1 MKKTLRILLTVLLT
15 AVMLLCTLSA
25 AAIWSVRSAYTSERI
40 YDRMNSVSWA
50 SVALTYNNETMTLCE
65 IYNQELGTYLGEMTE
80 EEFDSVVYY
89 FSIDTIVTSFV
100 QDLRAWA
107 FDYAPA
113 PTLDP
118 RELASTV
125 LSRIDGTLLQ
135 YLSIFGDP
143 EELLTGVMGR
153 ITENAD
159 IEDLLTSYE
168 DIRIFFSDTALYIT
182 ASAAAVLFLF
192 ILLLNSLRFSTALMS
207 AGICCVITGLLLA
220 SVHPVLSLLLPA
232 ALAKTGI
239 PLSTFNIIYTL
250 LSVKLSQNGMAAFL
264 IGLGAILLS
273 ALTKLSGKRKAGKT
287 PALPPASNSRES
299 T

>member
-15 AVMLLCTLSA
+15 AAMFLCTLTA
-25 AAIWSVRSAYTSERI
+25 GAIWSMRSAYASERI
-40 YDRMNSVSWA
+40 YDRMNSISWA
-50 SVALTYNNETMTLCE
+50 SVAFTYNNETMTLCE
-65 IYNQELGTYLGEMTE
+65 IYNQELGMYLGEMTA
-80 EEFDSVVYY
+80 EEFDSVIYY
-89 FSIDTIVTSFV
+89 FSIDTIITSFV

-118 RELASTV
+118 GELASTV
-125 LSRIDGTLLQ
+125 LSRIDETLLQ
-135 YLSIFGDP
+135 YMSIFRDP
-143 EELLTGVMGR
+143 EELLTDMFGR

-159 IEDLLTSYE
+159 IEDLLASYE

-192 ILLLNSLRFSTALMS
+192 ILLLNSLRLSTALMS

-220 SVHPVLSLLLPA
+220 SVHPVLSLFLPA

-239 PLSTFNIIYTL
+239 PISTFNIVYTL
-250 LSVKLSQNGMAAFL
+250 LSVKLSQNGTIAFL
-264 IGLGAILLS
+264 IGIGTLLIS
-273 ALTKLSGKRKAGKT
+273 VLTKLSGRRKARKSLA
-287 PALPPASNSRES
+287 PSAARD
-299 T
+299 